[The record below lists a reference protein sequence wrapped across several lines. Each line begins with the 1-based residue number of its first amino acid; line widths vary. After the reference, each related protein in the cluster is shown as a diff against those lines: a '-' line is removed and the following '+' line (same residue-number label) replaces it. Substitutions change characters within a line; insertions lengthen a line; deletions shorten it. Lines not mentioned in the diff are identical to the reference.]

1 MQVIFQN
8 TVNNTAFCIC
18 GVVKVAQ
25 IAVFWLRWLFLVLQK
40 HRKYRC
46 FGSILGLREKENI
59 VNSVVLSLVGAEN
72 IVNYD
77 VLSAFRNRSFRTRK
91 GKNIVKYSA
100 FVFLQGAGRLCVTS
114 YG

>member
-1 MQVIFQN
+1 MWCCKSHAN
-8 TVNNTAFCIC
+8 S
-18 GVVKVAQ
+18 GVLAT
-25 IAVFWLRWLFLVLQK
+25 LFFFLMLQK

-77 VLSAFRNRSFRTRK
+77 VLSAFRNSNFRT
-91 GKNIVKYSA
+91 
-100 FVFLQGAGRLCVTS
+100 
-114 YG
+114 

>member
-1 MQVIFQN
+1 M
-8 TVNNTAFCIC
+8 
-18 GVVKVAQ
+18 
-25 IAVFWLRWLFLVLQK
+25 LQK

-77 VLSAFRNRSFRTRK
+77 VLSAFRNRSFR
-91 GKNIVKYSA
+91 I
-100 FVFLQGAGRLCVTS
+100 
-114 YG
+114 